1 MRRAK
6 NENDCFNGSYGNSD
20 VHNSCVAYNAFQKR
34 IKSKWLKSFLYYI
47 PYAVLGAMTFPAIFF
62 STGSVFSA
70 SLGLVGAMLMAFFD
84 KGLMAAAVTSVVI
97 AFVSGFFV

>member
-1 MRRAK
+1 MKMIALMAVMAIVTYIIRALPITLFRK
-6 NENDCFNGSYGNSD
+6 E
-20 VHNSCVAYNAFQKR
+20 

-47 PYAVLGAMTFPAIFF
+47 PYAVLGAMTLPAIIFLDRLGF
-62 STGSVFSA
+62 LPHRS
-70 SLGLVGAMLMAFFD
+70 GLVGAMLMAFFD

>member
-1 MRRAK
+1 MKMIALMAVMAIVTYIIRALPITLFRK
-6 NENDCFNGSYGNSD
+6 E
-20 VHNSCVAYNAFQKR
+20 

-70 SLGLVGAMLMAFFD
+70 SLD

>member
-1 MRRAK
+1 MKMIALMAVMAIVTYIIRALPITLFRK
-6 NENDCFNGSYGNSD
+6 E
-20 VHNSCVAYNAFQKR
+20 

-47 PYAVLGAMTFPAIFF
+47 PYAVLGAMTFPAI
-62 STGSVFSA
+62 VFSA
-70 SLGLVGAMLMAFFD
+70 SLGLVGAMLMSFFD

>member
-1 MRRAK
+1 MKMIALMAVMAIVTYIIRALPITLFRK
-6 NENDCFNGSYGNSD
+6 E
-20 VHNSCVAYNAFQKR
+20 

-84 KGLMAAAVTSVVI
+84 KEIGRASCRERV
-97 AFVSGFFV
+97 

>member
-1 MRRAK
+1 MKMIALMAVMAIVTYIIRALPITLFRK
-6 NENDCFNGSYGNSD
+6 E
-20 VHNSCVAYNAFQKR
+20 

-97 AFVSGFFV
+97 ACVSVFFV

>member
-34 IKSKWLKSFLYYI
+34 NKIK
-47 PYAVLGAMTFPAIFF
+47 
-62 STGSVFSA
+62 
-70 SLGLVGAMLMAFFD
+70 MA
-84 KGLMAAAVTSVVI
+84 
-97 AFVSGFFV
+97 

>member
-1 MRRAK
+1 MKMIALMAVMAIVTYIIRALPITLFRK
-6 NENDCFNGSYGNSD
+6 E
-20 VHNSCVAYNAFQKR
+20 

-47 PYAVLGAMTFPAIFF
+47 PYAVLGAM
-62 STGSVFSA
+62 TGSVFSA